1 LASAVSW
8 RVSLRIG
15 NQERCVVECPVRKQH
30 LVAEL
35 SDDGAAAQAAARSRP
50 AVVAAIKVVHTVAW
64 LSIESCVAYVL
75 WAGFAGRSDRRAGV
89 AAAVVA
95 GEMVVFAGS
104 GFRCPLTRLAERYGA
119 EHGSVTDIFL
129 PKWFA
134 HNMPVIHAPLLV
146 LMTYLHAR
154 NLIGSHRAPET
165 AGGGGGTRPRSL
177 LGG

>member
-1 LASAVSW
+1 M
-8 RVSLRIG
+8 
-15 NQERCVVECPVRKQH
+15 RKQ
-30 LVAEL
+30 LLLTEL
-35 SDDGAAAQAAARSRP
+35 SDDDAATQAAVRSRP
-50 AVVAAIKVVHTVAW
+50 AVVAGIKVVHTAAW

-89 AAAVVA
+89 AAAVVV

-134 HNMPVIHAPLLV
+134 RNMPAIHAPLLV

-154 NLIGSHRAPET
+154 NLTDQGRGRGAT
-165 AGGGGGTRPRSL
+165 TTRDGGRYLS
-177 LGG
+177 

>member
-1 LASAVSW
+1 M
-8 RVSLRIG
+8 
-15 NQERCVVECPVRKQH
+15 RKQL
-30 LVAEL
+30 LVTEP
-35 SDDGAAAQAAARSRP
+35 SGDDAATAATARSRSRP
-50 AVVAAIKVVHTVAW
+50 AVVAAIKVVHTAAW

-75 WAGFAGRSDRRAGV
+75 WAGFARRSDRRAGV

-95 GEMVVFAGS
+95 GEMLVFAGS

-154 NLIGSHRAPET
+154 NLTDPQRRSTGRGSIDPC
-165 AGGGGGTRPRSL
+165 S
-177 LGG
+177 

>member
-1 LASAVSW
+1 MSKQLLVSQPSDDDAATAAAV
-8 RVSLRIG
+8 RPRPG
-15 NQERCVVECPVRKQH
+15 
-30 LVAEL
+30 LVA
-35 SDDGAAAQAAARSRP
+35 G
-50 AVVAAIKVVHTVAW
+50 IKVVHTVAW
-64 LSIESCVAYVL
+64 LSIESCVGYVL

-95 GEMVVFAGS
+95 GEMLVFAGS

-134 HNMPVIHAPLLV
+134 RSMPVIHAPLLV

-154 NLIGSHRAPET
+154 NLTNPHRAGRGSYATGNPCS
-165 AGGGGGTRPRSL
+165 RSSRRSRR
-177 LGG
+177 